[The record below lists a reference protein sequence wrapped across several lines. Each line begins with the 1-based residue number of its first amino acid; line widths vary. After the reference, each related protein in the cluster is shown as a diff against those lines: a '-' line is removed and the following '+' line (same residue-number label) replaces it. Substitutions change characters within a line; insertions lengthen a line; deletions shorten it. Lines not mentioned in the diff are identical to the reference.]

1 MSPNFSCWASSLKV
15 ILIPLQSLP
24 VLLSIITFSVAF
36 HSFYHSVITR
46 ISSGLHILYLY
57 WASFILRPLICD
69 ICLYYQHFSA
79 PSQACLPPPW
89 YNSHAR
95 LIFDNGDDET
105 PWGKARTQMDDSIFR
120 PNILAA
126 SYPPRVSRLWT
137 ASSPFSIIRLYTVK
151 RFPLKPPS
159 FFKARLYPLALPD
172 PWRVKLHALI
182 WFHVEIFSK
191 LIDFI
196 RKLPWILLWPP
207 QFRLCN
213 IFSNFSSNFSSNL
226 PRSTGRWADSRL
238 QCSSR
243 PNEAWLPSGRGTSYS
258 ECL

>member
-1 MSPNFSCWASSLKV
+1 MATTKLHEVKHEHKWMIRFLDQTYW
-15 ILIPLQSLP
+15 LP
-24 VLLSIITFSVAF
+24 AIHRAF
-36 HSFYHSVITR
+36 QDFEQPRERIHTTISFLHLTHSR
-46 ISSGLHILYLY
+46 
-57 WASFILRPLICD
+57 
-69 ICLYYQHFSA
+69 
-79 PSQACLPPPW
+79 
-89 YNSHAR
+89 
-95 LIFDNGDDET
+95 
-105 PWGKARTQMDDSIFR
+105 
-120 PNILAA
+120 
-126 SYPPRVSRLWT
+126 
-137 ASSPFSIIRLYTVK
+137 SPFSIIRLYTVK
-151 RFPLKPPS
+151 CFPLKPPS

-182 WFHVEIFSK
+182 WFHFEIFSK

-207 QFRLCN
+207 QFRLRN